1 MGLLRIWFSSN
12 DVRVCGHELFAN
24 SLGFFF
30 LVAESFDRVIVSRL
44 SFQIIDLTMQGLTE
58 LVIFNANLWL

>member
-30 LVAESFDRVIVSRL
+30 FFVVAESFDRVFVSRL
-44 SFQIIDLTMQGLTE
+44 SFQIIDLTM
-58 LVIFNANLWL
+58 

>member
-12 DVRVCGHELFAN
+12 DVRVCGHELFGN
-24 SLGFFF
+24 SLGFF

>member
-1 MGLLRIWFSSN
+1 M
-12 DVRVCGHELFAN
+12 RVCGHELFAN
-24 SLGFFF
+24 SLGFF

-44 SFQIIDLTMQGLTE
+44 RFQIIDLTMQGLTE

>member
-1 MGLLRIWFSSN
+1 M
-12 DVRVCGHELFAN
+12 RVCGHELFAN
-24 SLGFFF
+24 SLGFFFFF